1 MKPTEL
7 RTYVVTLTLAL
18 ATITGVI
25 WWSQPATDTPLPA
38 ASTAESEN
46 RSVTPAAESADA
58 TRPLPNGIKPLP
70 ASFQGTEIDGR
81 LRVDASGNLIIEGEI
96 RHLFDYFLSSF
107 GEEPLKTSIERLQGY
122 ITAQLT
128 EPAEGQALQLL
139 QQYLDYKRQLVDLER
154 DLPQLTHLDGIRQR
168 EQAVSALRAR
178 LFSQEAHQAFFAEEE
193 AYNQFTLN
201 RLSIQNDASLSA
213 EQKSQAMQALR
224 DSLPEILEQA
234 VLPQLQS
241 ELHQQTQALRA
252 RNGSP
257 EELRALRQQLV
268 GSEATARL
276 EALDQQRADWQQRLK
291 RYSSAKAEIE
301 NNPGLSETDRQAAL
315 DELISNN
322 FNEQERLRLDA
333 ALALHQSRQD
343 NNSN

>member
-7 RTYVVTLTLAL
+7 RTYVLTLTLAL

-25 WWSQPATDTPLPA
+25 WWSQPATDTALPGAPTA
-38 ASTAESEN
+38 ASDN
-46 RSVTPAAESADA
+46 RGVTPASESADA
-58 TRPLPNGIKPLP
+58 TRPLPSGIKPLP

-107 GEEPLKTSIERLQGY
+107 GEEPLKTSIERLQSY

-168 EQAVSALRAR
+168 EQAVTALRAR

-213 EQKSQAMQALR
+213 EQKGQAMQALR

-301 NNPGLSETDRQAAL
+301 SNPGLSETDRQAAL
-315 DELISNN
+315 DELISSN

>member
-7 RTYVVTLTLAL
+7 RTHVLTLTLTLA
-18 ATITGVI
+18 TIGGVL
-25 WWSQPATDTPLPA
+25 WWTQPASDISQPSAAGKATYSNRVTPTAPPTEVAQPLP
-38 ASTAESEN
+38 TG
-46 RSVTPAAESADA
+46 
-58 TRPLPNGIKPLP
+58 LKPLP

-107 GEEPLKTSIERLQGY
+107 GEEPLKASIERLQSY
-122 ITAQLT
+122 ITAQLA

-139 QQYLDYKRQLVDLER
+139 EQYLAYKRQLVDLER

-213 EQKSQAMQALR
+213 EEKGQAMQALR

-252 RNGSP
+252 RDGSP
-257 EELRALRQQLV
+257 EELRALRLQLV
-268 GSEATARL
+268 GSEAATRL

-291 RYSSAKAEIE
+291 RYSSAKAKIE

-315 DELISNN
+315 DELISSN
-322 FNEQERLRLDA
+322 FNEQERMRLDA
-333 ALALHQSRQD
+333 ALALHQGREERG
-343 NNSN
+343 SN